1 MITYTTMSEHQ
12 QHPEQSTIDEL
23 MAVCIARQ
31 IVDNTVIA
39 QGIGT
44 PLVMAGYLLAKST
57 HALNLR
63 FASAIGQGI
72 CESWSPL
79 GVARIEELW
88 LDKALMT
95 VGFVSGALD
104 ILPRLHLQEFFR
116 PAQVDPVG
124 NFNNIALGRDYQRP
138 RLRLPG
144 SGGIPDVTV
153 VSDKIYLY
161 VTRHSKITFVEKC
174 DFVSGLGHV
183 PTRMVGSGPV
193 YLVSDMGEFDW
204 HHGRMRLIRHF
215 PGVTPQQIQVKTG
228 FPLEVAPDVS
238 EIAPP
243 TPEELRLL
251 REVIDPL
258 NVRKLEILG
267 GAARRDLLRDILA
280 REGCL

>member
-1 MITYTTMSEHQ
+1 MSEHQ
-12 QHPEQSTIDEL
+12 QITTDEW
-23 MAVCIARQ
+23 MAVAIARQ
-31 IVDNTVIA
+31 IADHTVIA

-44 PLVMAGYLLAKST
+44 PLVMAGYLLAKCT
-57 HALNLR
+57 HASHLR

-72 CESWSPL
+72 CEDWSPL

-95 VGFVSGALD
+95 AGFVSGALD

-124 NFNNIALGRDYQRP
+124 NFNNIALGKDYHHP

-153 VSDKIYLY
+153 NSDKVYLY
-161 VTRHSKITFVEKC
+161 VARHSKVTFVEKC

-183 PTRMVGSGPV
+183 PNRVAGNGPR
-193 YLVSDMGEFDW
+193 YLVSDLGEFDW
-204 HHGRMRLIRHF
+204 EGGRMRLIRHF
-215 PGVTPQQIQVKTG
+215 PGVTLAQIQAKTG
-228 FPLEVAPDVS
+228 FSLAIAPDLAETV
-238 EIAPP
+238 PP
-243 TPEELRLL
+243 SAEELRLL

-267 GAARRDLLRDILA
+267 GSARRDLLRDILQH
-280 REGCL
+280 EGCL